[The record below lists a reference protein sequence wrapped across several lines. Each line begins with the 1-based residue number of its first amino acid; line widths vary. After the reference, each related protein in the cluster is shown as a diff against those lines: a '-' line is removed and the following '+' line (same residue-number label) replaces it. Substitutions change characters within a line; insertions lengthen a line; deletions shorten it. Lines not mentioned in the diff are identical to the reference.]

1 VDPELVDVN
10 SMLVGGN
17 ETAAGT
23 GIVLSSSGEVITNN
37 HVVDG
42 ATSVSVTDIGNNRT
56 YSATVVGTDRTDDI
70 AVLRLNGASGLATVK
85 IGESS
90 KVVVGEAVTAIGNA
104 GGGGGVP
111 SVSTGYVTALN
122 QAITATDEVDGNTEA
137 LSGLIQTDA
146 SLQPGDSGGPLVDNS
161 GQVIGIDT
169 AASSGFQFQ
178 SGSSDA
184 YSIPSNDAISIARQ
198 IEAGD
203 GSSTVH
209 VGPAALLGVTVE
221 NSGSTLSGALVVGV
235 ESGSPASQ
243 AGLANQDVITS
254 LSGRSVTSSSALSDL
269 LYVHHPGDS
278 VNVGWVDPS
287 GHHHSTTVRL
297 ITGPIA

>member
-1 VDPELVDVN
+1 VDPGLVDVN
-10 SMLVGGN
+10 SILVGGN

-23 GIVLSSSGEVITNN
+23 GIVISPSGEVITNN

-42 ATSVSVTDIGNNRT
+42 ATSVSVTDIGNNRS

-70 AVLRLNGASGLATVK
+70 AVLRVNGASGLATVK
-85 IGESS
+85 MGDSS

-104 GGGGGVP
+104 GGGGGAP
-111 SVSTGYVTALN
+111 SVTTGYVTALD

-146 SLQPGDSGGPLVDNS
+146 SLQPGDSGGPLADDS
-161 GQVIGIDT
+161 GQIIGIDT

-178 SGSSDA
+178 SGSSAA
-184 YSIPSNDAISIARQ
+184 YSIPSNEAISIAQ
-198 IEAGD
+198 QVEAGH
-203 GSSTVH
+203 GSSAVH
-209 VGPAALLGVTVE
+209 VGPAPLLGVTVE
-221 NSGSTLSGALVVGV
+221 NTTVPGAFVVGV

-278 VNVGWVDPS
+278 VKVGWTDPS
-287 GHHHSTTVRL
+287 GHRHSATVRL
-297 ITGPIA
+297 VTGPTA

>member
-1 VDPELVDVN
+1 VDPGLVDVN
-10 SMLVGGN
+10 SVLVGGN

-42 ATSVSVTDIGNNRT
+42 ATSVSVTDLGNNRS
-56 YSATVVGTDRTDDI
+56 YSANVVGTDRTNDI
-70 AVLRLNGASGLATVK
+70 AVLRVNGASGLATVK
-85 IGESS
+85 MGDSS

-104 GGGGGVP
+104 GGGGGAP
-111 SVSTGYVTALN
+111 SVTTGYVTGLD
-122 QAITATDEVDGNTEA
+122 QAITATDEVDGNTES

-146 SLQPGDSGGPLVDNS
+146 SLQPGDSGGPLADNT
-161 GQVIGIDT
+161 GQIIGIDT

-178 SGSSDA
+178 SGSSEA
-184 YSIPSNDAISIARQ
+184 YSIPSNEAISIAQ
-198 IEAGD
+198 QVEAGH

-209 VGPAALLGVTVE
+209 VGPAPLLGVTVQ
-221 NSGSTLSGALVVGV
+221 NATVSGALVVGV
-235 ESGSPASQ
+235 EPGSPASQ

-254 LSGRSVTSSSALSDL
+254 VSGRSVASSSALSDL

-278 VNVGWVDPS
+278 VKVGWVDPS
-287 GHHHSTTVRL
+287 GHHHSATVRL
-297 ITGPIA
+297 VTGPTA